1 MSNRVFVGTSLDGYI
16 ADRNGGLEFLETVPN
31 PEGHDLGFV
40 PFMESVDAI
49 LMGRKT
55 MDVVLEF
62 DGPWPYSKPVF
73 VLSSSISA
81 LPESLAGKAEVV
93 SGDIH
98 DIVER
103 LNDQGFTDLYIDGG
117 KLIQSFLAEDMIDE
131 LIVTQIPILIGGGV
145 LLFGDLPDHLQFE
158 LISSEVLL
166 QALVQSHY
174 RRKR

>member
-1 MSNRVFVGTSLDGYI
+1 
-16 ADRNGGLEFLETVPN
+16 
-31 PEGHDLGFV
+31 
-40 PFMESVDAI
+40 MESVDAI

-55 MDVVLEF
+55 MDVVLGF

-81 LPESLAGKAEVV
+81 LPGSLAGKAEIV

-98 DIVER
+98 GVVER
-103 LNDQGFTDLYIDGG
+103 LNDQGFTDIYIDGG
-117 KLIQSFLAEDMIDE
+117 KLIQNFLAEDMIDE
-131 LIVTQIPILIGGGV
+131 LIVTQVPILIGGGT
-145 LLFGDLPDHLQFE
+145 LLFGDLPDHMQFE

-166 QALVQSHY
+166 KNLVQSHY